1 MRKLE
6 GKVAVIAAGNSGI
19 GLATAKR
26 FAAEGAHVFLT
37 APCQAELDKAVSR
50 IGKNITAI
58 PADISRIEDIERLYI
73 AVVAKRGKIDILFAD
88 TCIVE
93 TTNTGPR
100 GLYCVV
106 QKALP
111 FLNDGGSIILSR
123 SDAWQKGIPTYFNY
137 AATKAA
143 LRSVVRTWTTRFASR
158 GIRANVISPGPIETS
173 MIEEELPENEASNA
187 LRQQLQEIVP
197 LGRIGRPEEVASAA
211 LFLASDE
218 SSFVNGIDL
227 PVDGGA
233 VVKAW

>member
-6 GKVAVIAAGNSGI
+6 GKVAVVAAGNSGI

-26 FAAEGAHVFLT
+26 FVAEGAYVFIT
-37 APCQAELDKAVSR
+37 ARCQADLDKAVSR
-50 IGKNITAI
+50 IGKNITGI
-58 PADISRIEDIERLYI
+58 PADISRIEDIERLYRD
-73 AVVAKRGKIDILFAD
+73 VVAKRGKIDILFAD
-88 TCIVE
+88 TGIDE
-93 TTNTGPR
+93 TTNGEPR
-100 GLYCVV
+100 GMYVVV

-123 SDAWQKGIPTYFNY
+123 SDAWQKGIPTYFSY

-143 LRSVVRTWTTRFASR
+143 LRSFVRTWTTRFASR
-158 GIRANVISPGPIETS
+158 GIRANVISPGPIETTDD
-173 MIEEELPENEASNA
+173 A